1 MCEDSASFDLTSSD
15 IALCIGDISH
25 ILLKYKPDTDSPQD
39 EGGCSHKGAG
49 PWLLLLWI
57 LFQERR
63 KTFKTM

>member
-39 EGGCSHKGAG
+39 EG
-49 PWLLLLWI
+49 PQLLLLWM

-63 KTFKTM
+63 KTFKIM

>member
-25 ILLKYKPDTDSPQD
+25 ILKYKPDTDSPQD
-39 EGGCSHKGAG
+39 EGGCS
-49 PWLLLLWI
+49 PQLLLLCM

-63 KTFKTM
+63 KTFKIMSI